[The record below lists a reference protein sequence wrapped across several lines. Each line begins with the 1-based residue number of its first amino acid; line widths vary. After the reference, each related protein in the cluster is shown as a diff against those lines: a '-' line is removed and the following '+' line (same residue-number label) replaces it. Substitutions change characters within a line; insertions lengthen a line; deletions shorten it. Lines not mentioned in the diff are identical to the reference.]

1 MWSPN
6 GSTSYVCVSLG
17 CPAGG
22 LCLAESRVCT
32 YVMTHQAN
40 ATTIRSEMVSE
51 TFEIIITSTRLQLN
65 ECIS

>member
-1 MWSPN
+1 MWSAN
-6 GSTSYVCVSLG
+6 GSTSYVSVSLN
-17 CPAGG
+17 CPAGR

-51 TFEIIITSTRLQLN
+51 TFEITSTRLQLN
-65 ECIS
+65 ECTS